1 MSFWMRE
8 ASLQIGSKK
17 YSMDNLY
24 FEFEVPFEDS
34 DTIQTAKFKAYNLSE
49 STRKGIKR
57 GTLSS
62 STQATRATWGLSSS
76 AK

>member
-17 YSMDNLY
+17 YSMDNLH
-24 FEFEVPFEDS
+24 FEFDVPFEDS

-49 STRKGIKR
+49 
-57 GTLSS
+57 LS
-62 STQATRATWGLSSS
+62 LIHI
-76 AK
+76 

>member
-34 DTIQTAKFKAYNLSE
+34 DTCLLYTSP
-49 STRKGIKR
+49 SPRD
-57 GTLSS
+57 
-62 STQATRATWGLSSS
+62 
-76 AK
+76 

>member
-24 FEFEVPFEDS
+24 
-34 DTIQTAKFKAYNLSE
+34 LSL
-49 STRKGIKR
+49 IHI
-57 GTLSS
+57 
-62 STQATRATWGLSSS
+62 
-76 AK
+76 

>member
-34 DTIQTAKFKAYNLSE
+34 DTRRPNSKPTTCLRAPERVSSA
-49 STRKGIKR
+49 

>member
-24 FEFEVPFEDS
+24 FEFEVLKVPVHPVE
-34 DTIQTAKFKAYNLSE
+34 Y
-49 STRKGIKR
+49 
-57 GTLSS
+57 
-62 STQATRATWGLSSS
+62 RATQQ
-76 AK
+76 

>member
-49 STRKGIKR
+49 STRKGIER
-57 GTLSS
+57 GDVIILN
-62 STQATRATWGLSSS
+62 AGYEWGLSSS